1 MKKFYPLNRSF
12 LFILITLL
20 LPVSS
25 GLATANSLKT
35 VAIIPFETNTENDL
49 SYMTSGILTM
59 LESRLSWKNNVA
71 IVQQSVVNKALSGV
85 KETYESNAVIKI
97 GEKTKADYV
106 ITGTITEFSGAY
118 SIDTKVWNLKTKS
131 YLTFYDQ
138 SATLNKLISR
148 VDIVAAK
155 INKKI
160 FDRTTVSYDKY
171 KNEKI
176 ITEEELRRMNPER
189 MMPVREAGERKKT
202 LVENLVILVFEI
214 FFV

>member
-25 GLATANSLKT
+25 GLAAANSLKT

-189 MMPVREAGERKKT
+189 MMPVREAGERKKPWWK
-202 LVENLVILVFEI
+202 IW
-214 FFV
+214 

>member
-1 MKKFYPLNRSF
+1 MKKPNPFKKII
-12 LFILITLL
+12 LFILIILL

-25 GLATANSLKT
+25 GLAAANNIKT

-59 LESRLSWKNNVA
+59 LESRLTWKNNVA
-71 IVQQSVVNKALSGV
+71 VVQQPVVNKALSGI
-85 KETYESNAVIKI
+85 KEAYESNAVFKI
-97 GEKTKADYV
+97 GEKTGADFV
-106 ITGTITEFSGAY
+106 VTGIITEFSGAY

-131 YLTFYDQ
+131 FLTFYEKSEAID
-138 SATLNKLISR
+138 KLVSR

-160 FDRTTVSYDKY
+160 FDRTTVSYEKY

-176 ITEEELRRMNPER
+176 ITEEDLRRMNPER
-189 MMPVREAGERKKT
+189 MMPVQEQKERKKPWWK
-202 LVENLVILVFEI
+202 IW
-214 FFV
+214 

>member
-1 MKKFYPLNRSF
+1 
-12 LFILITLL
+12 
-20 LPVSS
+20 
-25 GLATANSLKT
+25 
-35 VAIIPFETNTENDL
+35 
-49 SYMTSGILTM
+49 
-59 LESRLSWKNNVA
+59 
-71 IVQQSVVNKALSGV
+71 
-85 KETYESNAVIKI
+85 
-97 GEKTKADYV
+97 V

-189 MMPVREAGERKKT
+189 MMPVREAGERKKPWWK
-202 LVENLVILVFEI
+202 IW
-214 FFV
+214 

>member
-1 MKKFYPLNRSF
+1 LKKFYPLNRSF

-25 GLATANSLKT
+25 GLAAANSLKT

-131 YLTFYDQ
+131 YLTFYHQ

-189 MMPVREAGERKKT
+189 MMPVREAGERKKPWWK
-202 LVENLVILVFEI
+202 IW
-214 FFV
+214 

>member
-1 MKKFYPLNRSF
+1 LKKFYPLNRSF

-189 MMPVREAGERKKT
+189 MMPVREAGERKKPWWK
-202 LVENLVILVFEI
+202 IW
-214 FFV
+214 

>member
-25 GLATANSLKT
+25 GLAAANSLKT

-189 MMPVREAGERKKT
+189 MMPVQEQKERKKPWWK
-202 LVENLVILVFEI
+202 IW
-214 FFV
+214 

>member
-1 MKKFYPLNRSF
+1 LKKFYPLNRSF

-25 GLATANSLKT
+25 GLAAANSLKT

-106 ITGTITEFSGAY
+106 ITGTITEFFGAY

-189 MMPVREAGERKKT
+189 MMPVREAGERKKPWWK
-202 LVENLVILVFEI
+202 IW
-214 FFV
+214 

>member
-1 MKKFYPLNRSF
+1 LKKFYPLNRSF

-25 GLATANSLKT
+25 GLAAANSLKT

-189 MMPVREAGERKKT
+189 MMPVREAGERKKPWWK
-202 LVENLVILVFEI
+202 IW
-214 FFV
+214 

>member
-189 MMPVREAGERKKT
+189 MMPVREAGERKKPWWK
-202 LVENLVILVFEI
+202 IW
-214 FFV
+214 